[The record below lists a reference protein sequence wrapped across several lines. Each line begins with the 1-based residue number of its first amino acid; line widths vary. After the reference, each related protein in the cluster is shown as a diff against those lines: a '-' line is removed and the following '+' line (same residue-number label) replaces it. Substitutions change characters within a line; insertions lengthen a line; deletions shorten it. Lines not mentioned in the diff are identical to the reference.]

1 MRRFAVRPQQVQFY
15 RMVPEISRFGPGAAE
30 CWYAERWYGEGQQI
44 KAKQPDYGPEWTEV

>member
-44 KAKQPDYGPEWTEV
+44 KAKQPDYGPE